1 MQNFPVRTHA
11 VLPDFNQ
18 DKVLPSSLLKAPL
31 PSLGLAEE
39 RSNAAAVRLLELPRR
54 DEGGALRVE
63 GVFVRGELPVED
75 EVEVGT
81 ADS

>member
-1 MQNFPVRTHA
+1 M
-11 VLPDFNQ
+11 
-18 DKVLPSSLLKAPL
+18 